1 MLQQIFS
8 GLQEKVQE
16 FSQYIQKCQ
25 TSELNN
31 PAIKNPAFRLFK
43 LIATV
48 LKGAETELL
57 PKNDYADELLESAIQ
72 PFIIKNIQ
80 DICLYLELFGSFPEF
95 VVVFAVIIKMAA
107 RTCGLKLEELYNKI
121 VSLILQI
128 FGLSPQH
135 NYQLLDTFGNFITC
149 FQRSEVQRNWLSEN
163 LQNFNTSI
171 LTFLSNHRDPDLLT
185 KWIQILTNIYE
196 AYPEYLLN
204 SPEIEQVFDFLLLTF
219 SNSAEYDSLKNISNF
234 LNKLVENKAVVLN
247 EPLLKFVPKITNTI
261 FFKLPDL
268 NNIALVSSIFKLISD
283 LIDHQATLQ
292 YSSRFPR

>member
-1 MLQQIFS
+1 M
-8 GLQEKVQE
+8 QEKIQE

-43 LIATV
+43 LIATI

-57 PKNDYADELLESAIQ
+57 PKNDYAGELVESAIQ

-95 VVVFAVIIKMAA
+95 VTVFAVIIKMAA

-121 VSLILQI
+121 VSSVLQV
-128 FGLSPQH
+128 FGLNPQH

-149 FQRSEVQRNWLSEN
+149 FQRSEAQKSWLSEN
-163 LQNFNTSI
+163 LHNFNTSI
-171 LTFLSNHRDPDLLT
+171 LTFLSGHRDPDLLT
-185 KWIQILTNIYE
+185 KWVQILSNIYD

-204 SPEIEQVFDFLLLTF
+204 TPEIEQVFDFLLLTF
-219 SNSAEYDSLKNISNF
+219 STSAEYDSLKNISNF
-234 LNKLVENKAVVLN
+234 LTKLLENRAVVLN
-247 EPLLKFVPKITNTI
+247 EPLLRFVPKITNTI

-268 NNIALVSSIFKLISD
+268 NNIALVRKFHQLISH
-283 LIDHQATLQ
+283 LIDHKATFQ
-292 YSSRFPR
+292 YSYCFPR